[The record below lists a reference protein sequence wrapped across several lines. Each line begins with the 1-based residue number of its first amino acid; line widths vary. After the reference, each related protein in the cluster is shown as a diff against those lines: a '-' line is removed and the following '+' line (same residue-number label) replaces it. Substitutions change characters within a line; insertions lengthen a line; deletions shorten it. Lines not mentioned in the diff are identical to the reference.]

1 MGRTRIEWCDT
12 VWNPT
17 VGCTKVSQGCKNCYA
32 ERDYGRW
39 YPDVDFHQVQLKPD
53 RLEQPLHWTKPRR
66 IFVDSV
72 SDLFHKEVPINY
84 IAKVFAVM
92 AIAKQHTY
100 MILTKRAKRMSE
112 WLSTDDFQED
122 IAEEQ
127 ERICEEN
134 GWCSQDFDYPLP
146 NVWLGVSAEDQDTA
160 NERIPLLLSTP
171 AILRF
176 VSVEPM
182 LGPIDISY
190 FLNGCPEQ
198 LGYGYAEDYEWQQTC
213 PPIQWVICGCES
225 GVNARK
231 TRTDWIQ
238 NLRDQCKNARV
249 PFFLKQIEIYGRLI
263 KMPVL
268 DGQVW
273 AEYPRINV

>member
-39 YPDVDFHQVQLKPD
+39 YPDVDFHQVQLIPD
-53 RLEQPLHWTKPRR
+53 RLEQPLHWKKPRR

-72 SDLFHKEVPINY
+72 SDLFHKDVPDEY
-84 IAKVFAVM
+84 IGKVFQVM
-92 AIAKQHTY
+92 YEAYWHKF
-100 MILTKRAKRMSE
+100 MILTKRPQRMH
-112 WLSTDDFQED
+112 DFVNEGSYL
-122 IAEEQ
+122 
-127 ERICEEN
+127 RN
-134 GWCSQDFDYPLP
+134 GIEPLP
-146 NVWLGVSAEDQDTA
+146 NIWLGVSAEDQDTA

-182 LGPIDISY
+182 LGAMDISY

-225 GVNARK
+225 GVNARETK
-231 TRTDWIQ
+231 TEWVQ
-238 NLRDQCKNARV
+238 NLRDQCKNAHV
-249 PFFLKQIEIYGRLI
+249 PFFLKQMEIYGRLI